1 MKKYLAIII
10 LSFSFFLCGSVNAS
24 IITIGFSG
32 TISENY
38 FDVPV
43 GTIINGE
50 FSYESSQSLLVAGPY
65 NTIEYFPILSASISV
80 FNETSSIT
88 SGYIRVRD
96 GNINFSAGPSL
107 GISRALGLLES
118 FSSAPNGIFIG
129 GVGFTLLG
137 NFSKN
142 VLPISTSVLYGRT
155 GRFFLN
161 RSSGELFDVDS
172 PTNLKIPSTDT
183 VSVNTPASGTLG
195 TCVLLVILLSRRY
208 R

>member
-10 LSFSFFLCGSVNAS
+10 LSFSFFLCNSVSAS

-43 GTIINGE
+43 GTVINGE

-80 FNETSSIT
+80 FNETSSIS
-88 SGYIRVRD
+88 SGYIRVD
-96 GNINFSAGPSL
+96 NGSIDFSAGSAL
-107 GISRALGLLES
+107 GISRALGLLEN

-129 GVGFTLLG
+129 GAGFTLLG

-142 VLPISTSVLYGRT
+142 VLPTSTSVLYGRT
-155 GRFFLN
+155 GSFFLN

-172 PTNLKIPSTDT
+172 PTNLKIPSTDS
-183 VSVNTPASGTLG
+183 VSVNAPSSGTLG
-195 TCVLLVILLSRRY
+195 TCILLALLLSRRF